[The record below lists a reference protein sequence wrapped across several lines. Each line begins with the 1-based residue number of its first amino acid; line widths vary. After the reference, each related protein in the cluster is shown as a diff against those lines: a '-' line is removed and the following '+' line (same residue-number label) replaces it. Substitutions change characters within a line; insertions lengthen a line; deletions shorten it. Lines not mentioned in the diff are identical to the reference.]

1 MYPDDEP
8 TDVVQALLR
17 TLDHP
22 VPKVTAEAIAARAR
36 APGRV
41 TPAWRWAAAIL
52 LTVGVAG
59 AAFALPGSPFRRWAS
74 TLGAVVTGR
83 GHPDAG
89 ADSASAPQ
97 APSPDHGRAG
107 IAVPPG
113 RALLIVID
121 RPAPAALA
129 LVSLVDGAEVIVR
142 APAGSATFTTDAG
155 RLVVEGRGAAPP
167 GSAPST
173 DTFAI
178 DIPRESRRVEIRAG
192 PARVFLKERDR
203 ITSARPARPAGA
215 GGPWLLPLGAAGSSR

>member
-1 MYPDDEP
+1 MYPDDES
-8 TDVVQALLR
+8 TDVVQELLR

-22 VPKVTAEAIAARAR
+22 VPKVTAEAIAARAP

-41 TPAWRWAAAIL
+41 TPAWRWAAAVL

-59 AAFALPGSPFRRWAS
+59 AAFALPGSPLRRWAS

-83 GHPDAG
+83 GRPDAG
-89 ADSASAPQ
+89 PDSGSAPP
-97 APSPDHGRAG
+97 AFSPDQGRAG
-107 IAVPPG
+107 IAVLPG
-113 RALLIVID
+113 RSLLIVFD

-129 LVSLVDGAEVIVR
+129 LVSLVGGAEVIVR
-142 APAGSATFTTDAG
+142 APAASATFTSDAG
-155 RLVVEGRGAAPP
+155 RLVVEGRSASPP
-167 GSAPST
+167 GSAAAP

-203 ITSARPARPAGA
+203 ITSALPPGA
-215 GGPWLLPLGAAGSSR
+215 TGPWLLPLGTADSSR

>member
-1 MYPDDEP
+1 MHPDDEP
-8 TDVVQALLR
+8 TDAVQALLR
-17 TLDHP
+17 ALDHP

-52 LTVGVAG
+52 LMVSVAG
-59 AAFALPGSPFRRWAS
+59 AAFALPGSPLRRWAS

-83 GHPDAG
+83 GRPDTG
-89 ADSASAPQ
+89 PDSASAPP
-97 APSPDHGRAG
+97 APSPDQGRAG
-107 IAVPPG
+107 IAVAPG
-113 RALLIVID
+113 RSLLIVFD

-129 LVSLVDGAEVIVR
+129 LVSLVGGAEVIVR

-155 RLVVEGRGAAPP
+155 RLVVEGRGASPP
-167 GSAPST
+167 GSVPAT

-203 ITSARPARPAGA
+203 ITSARPAGA
-215 GGPWLLPLGAAGSSR
+215 AGPWLLPLSAAGSSR